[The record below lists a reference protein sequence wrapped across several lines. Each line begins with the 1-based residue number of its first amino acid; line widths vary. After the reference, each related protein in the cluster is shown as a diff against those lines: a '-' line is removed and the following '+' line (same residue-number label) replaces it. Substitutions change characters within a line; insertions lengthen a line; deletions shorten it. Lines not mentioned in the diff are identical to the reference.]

1 MTDDHVQVLRQVLSA
16 HRAMV
21 EGALQVAPHVDIAR
35 AYEIHAGL
43 SRLLARW
50 DSFNTYQQREIVRT
64 IEYVVNSDDEQPDFA
79 GPDGFQDDLIE
90 FERLK
95 TRLGYL

>member
-1 MTDDHVQVLRQVLSA
+1 MTDYQVRVLRQVLSD

-21 EGALQVAPHVDIAR
+21 EGALQVAPHVDIHR

-43 SRLLARW
+43 SQLLARW
-50 DSFNTYQQREIVRT
+50 DSFSPPEQREIVRT

-79 GPDGFQDDLIE
+79 GPDGFQDDLAE

-95 TRLGYL
+95 ARLGYL

>member
-1 MTDDHVQVLRQVLSA
+1 MTDDQVRVLRQVLSD

-21 EGALQVAPHVDIAR
+21 EGALQVAPHVDIRR

-43 SRLLARW
+43 SLMLVRW
-50 DSFNTYQQREIVRT
+50 DSFSTPEQRDIVRT
-64 IEYVVNSDDEQPDFA
+64 IEYVVNSEDDQPDLA
-79 GPDGFQDDLIE
+79 GPDGFQDDLAE

-95 TRLGYL
+95 ARLGYV